1 MSMIPPSK
9 FMIRFCHFLTKNKFD
24 EAFVRSADKIE
35 ETDKTFVVTARSW
48 GVELVSEYRKSELT
62 EAQIELLRKPPEG
75 KKPSIGIIY

>member
-1 MSMIPPSK
+1 MSMKPPSK
-9 FMIRFCHFLTKNKFD
+9 FMIKLRHFFMKNKFD
-24 EAFVRSADKIE
+24 ETFVRDADKIE
-35 ETDKTFVVTARSW
+35 ETDETFVVTVHSW

>member
-9 FMIRFCHFLTKNKFD
+9 FMIRLCHFFTKNKFD
-24 EAFVRSADKIE
+24 ETFVKSADKIE
-35 ETDKTFVVTARSW
+35 ETDKTFVVTAHSW

-62 EAQIELLRKPPEG
+62 EAQIEFLRNPPE

>member
-1 MSMIPPSK
+1 MSMIPPSN
-9 FMIRFCHFLTKNKFD
+9 FMIRFCHFFTKNKFD
-24 EAFVRSADKIE
+24 ETFVRNAEKIE
-35 ETDKTFVVTARSW
+35 ENDKTFVVTGHSW